1 MRKYLLML
9 ISISFFHVSAQDLA
23 TLHKESGASLPS
35 YFDKSEFQSYEFKT
49 FGITEIGLQKTS
61 CFGRCPTFLLNIKM
75 DGSVYY
81 EGHNFVEKMGIY
93 TGKLEKY
100 QLINILAYID
110 QIAFMDF
117 QDVYSYDVTDHSSI
131 YTMVKTNS
139 EQKIIK
145 NYANTGPSK
154 LWALEQLMTQL
165 LTEVK
170 WDKE

>member
-1 MRKYLLML
+1 MRKYLLIFIL
-9 ISISFFHVSAQDLA
+9 TSFFQVSAQDLV
-23 TLHKESGASLPS
+23 TLHKKSGVSLPS
-35 YFDKSEFQSYEFKT
+35 LFDKSEFQNYEFKT

-81 EGHNFVEKMGIY
+81 EGHNFVDKMGIY
-93 TGKLEKY
+93 TGKIETY

-110 QIAFMDF
+110 EIALMDL
-117 QDVYSYDVTDHSSI
+117 QDVYTYGVTDHSSV

-139 EQKIIK
+139 KQKIIN
-145 NYANTGPSK
+145 NYANTGPAT

-165 LTEVK
+165 LTEVE